1 MKSALSLQ
9 IVPKSSFKPV
19 PWKNGGGITHEAMR
33 VPAHGDDFVWRVSV
47 AQIDASGP
55 FSDFAAYHRTMVL
68 LEGAGLEL
76 KFGDGRQR
84 LLGRIGESV
93 QFDGALAT
101 HCRLL
106 EGPCVD
112 LNLMVAKTRTMV
124 ARVEQLQ
131 ESREISA
138 SQGESTLIFGV
149 DAPLVLDAGS
159 GVDARRLEPWDL
171 AVMTNGVVR
180 VGQARRGLAPAAVFF
195 ATIQH

>member
-1 MKSALSLQ
+1 LQ
-9 IVPKSSFKPV
+9 IIRKSSFKPV
-19 PWKNGGGITHEAMR
+19 PWRNGGGVTHEAMR

-68 LEGAGLEL
+68 LKGSGLEL
-76 KFGDGRQR
+76 KFGDGHQR
-84 LLGRIGESV
+84 LLGRIGQWV

-106 EGPCVD
+106 DGPCMD

-124 ARVEQLQ
+124 ARVEQL
-131 ESREISA
+131 REGRELSA
-138 SQGESTLIFGV
+138 SQSESTLIFGI
-149 DAPLVLDAGS
+149 DAPLILDAG
-159 GVDARRLEPWDL
+159 GGDDARRLEPWDL
-171 AVMTNGVVR
+171 AVMTNATVR
-180 VGQARRGLAPAAVFF
+180 VAQALPGSTTPAAAFF

>member
-1 MKSALSLQ
+1 LQ

-33 VPAHGDDFVWRVSV
+33 VPTHGDDFIWRVSV

-68 LEGAGLEL
+68 LKGAGLEL
-76 KFGDGRQR
+76 EFGDGRR
-84 LLGRIGESV
+84 CLLGRIGQSV

-106 EGPCVD
+106 DGPCVD
-112 LNLMVAKTRTMV
+112 LNLMVAKTRTML
-124 ARVEQLQ
+124 ARVEKLQ
-131 ESREISA
+131 ESRELIA
-138 SQGESTLIFGV
+138 SQSESALIFGI
-149 DAPLVLDAGS
+149 DAPLMLHAG
-159 GVDARRLEPWDL
+159 GDDARRLEPWDL
-171 AVMTNGVVR
+171 AVVTNGRVR
-180 VGQARRGLAPAAVFF
+180 VVQALPGMSTPAAVFF